1 VGVRVIEKVYI
12 NLHRFC
18 RQIRE
23 SFDEARKSDSR
34 DAKTPK
40 MLVAHLVMVGF
51 RFLLCP
57 SRSTPAQNKN
67 RTGIGTASS
76 TFISP
81 VTPAH
86 YVGSMNS
93 RRLCARILRGE
104 VGNVAFGDLVQ
115 LLLDLDFRE
124 TSGRGSHR
132 VFTRA
137 GVIELVNLQVE
148 KGDAKLYQVRQV
160 ANLIR
165 QYNLKLKEGR

>member
-1 VGVRVIEKVYI
+1 
-12 NLHRFC
+12 
-18 RQIRE
+18 
-23 SFDEARKSDSR
+23 
-34 DAKTPK
+34 
-40 MLVAHLVMVGF
+40 
-51 RFLLCP
+51 
-57 SRSTPAQNKN
+57 
-67 RTGIGTASS
+67 
-76 TFISP
+76 
-81 VTPAH
+81 
-86 YVGSMNS
+86 MNS

>member
-1 VGVRVIEKVYI
+1 
-12 NLHRFC
+12 
-18 RQIRE
+18 
-23 SFDEARKSDSR
+23 
-34 DAKTPK
+34 
-40 MLVAHLVMVGF
+40 
-51 RFLLCP
+51 
-57 SRSTPAQNKN
+57 
-67 RTGIGTASS
+67 
-76 TFISP
+76 
-81 VTPAH
+81 
-86 YVGSMNS
+86 MNS

-124 TSGRGSHR
+124 SSGRGSHR

-165 QYNLKLKEGR
+165 QYNLKLKEDR

>member
-1 VGVRVIEKVYI
+1 
-12 NLHRFC
+12 
-18 RQIRE
+18 
-23 SFDEARKSDSR
+23 
-34 DAKTPK
+34 
-40 MLVAHLVMVGF
+40 
-51 RFLLCP
+51 
-57 SRSTPAQNKN
+57 
-67 RTGIGTASS
+67 
-76 TFISP
+76 
-81 VTPAH
+81 
-86 YVGSMNS
+86 MNS

-132 VFTRA
+132 VFARA

-165 QYNLKLKEGR
+165 RYNLKLKEGR

>member
-1 VGVRVIEKVYI
+1 M
-12 NLHRFC
+12 
-18 RQIRE
+18 RQD
-23 SFDEARKSDSR
+23 FARK
-34 DAKTPK
+34 
-40 MLVAHLVMVGF
+40 
-51 RFLLCP
+51 
-57 SRSTPAQNKN
+57 
-67 RTGIGTASS
+67 
-76 TFISP
+76 
-81 VTPAH
+81 
-86 YVGSMNS
+86 
-93 RRLCARILRGE
+93 

-115 LLLDLDFRE
+115 LLLDLAFRE